1 MGEHDAVK
9 HIVVGDFVCARLDHC
24 DKVSGGGDGDIH
36 IALCSLLESGVD
48 DILTVNKADD
58 NACDGAVPG
67 DLGDRDSDGNAEHS
81 GDLGLAVGI
90 NGHNGGDNAHVVPHI
105 LGEKGTDGSVDN
117 AGGEGR
123 LLARSALTALERA
136 GDLAYRIKLLFVVD
150 RKREE
155 IDTLSGFR
163 SHGSGAEHVGLA
175 VADKAGAARKLSHL
189 ADLDHKRSAGDLSF
203 ILLES
208 FEKHFFT
215 SL

>member
-105 LGEKGTDGSVDN
+105 LGER
-117 AGGEGR
+117 GR
-123 LLARSALTALERA
+123 MGLSITREARVAFSLALPSRRWNEP
-136 GDLAYRIKLLFVVD
+136 G
-150 RKREE
+150 
-155 IDTLSGFR
+155 
-163 SHGSGAEHVGLA
+163 
-175 VADKAGAARKLSHL
+175 
-189 ADLDHKRSAGDLSF
+189 
-203 ILLES
+203 ILPTE
-208 FEKHFFT
+208 
-215 SL
+215 